1 MHGFGPLGGGTMD
14 TMHAFVTATRV
25 LAVLASLFMAG
36 SLTATPAV
44 HADDAGYLARL
55 NASGV
60 PIPVPDNVR
69 LTSGRYICGELR
81 NRASDA
87 EVVRQMTNTFFYS
100 PAAAQVQID
109 AARAELCPD
118 APPPH

>member
-1 MHGFGPLGGGTMD
+1 MHGFGPLGGGTMG
-14 TMHAFVTATRV
+14 TMHAFVSAARTFAPLVFLGTLCTV
-25 LAVLASLFMAG
+25 SVA
-36 SLTATPAV
+36 
-44 HADDAGYLARL
+44 HADEAGYLARL

-87 EVVRQMTNTFFYS
+87 EVVRQLTNVFFYS

-109 AARAELCPD
+109 AARAQLCPD
-118 APPPH
+118 APPTH